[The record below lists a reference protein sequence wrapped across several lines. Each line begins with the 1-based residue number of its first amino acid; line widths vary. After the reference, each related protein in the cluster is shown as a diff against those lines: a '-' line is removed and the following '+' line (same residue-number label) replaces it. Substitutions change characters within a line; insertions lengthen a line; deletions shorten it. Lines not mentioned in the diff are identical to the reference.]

1 MQHRTAPDQRLVTRI
16 QESHGN
22 DFQAVGFKVLDAI
35 VAQNF
40 GLATEAKHQ
49 WDVGSVDVR
58 VEQANSVAELRKCKR
73 QIYGEC
79 GLAYASFTGAD
90 RDDAAYARQGL
101 RRGWLLTRGTVH
113 MSVQKFTSQ
122 IDYSGGLGE
131 GVVGGFLALSF

>member
-1 MQHRTAPDQRLVTRI
+1 
-16 QESHGN
+16 
-22 DFQAVGFKVLDAI
+22 VGFKRLDAI

-49 WDVGSVDVR
+49 WDIGSIDVR
-58 VEQANSVAELRKCKR
+58 IEQTNFMAELRQCKR
-73 QIYGEC
+73 QVYGER
-79 GLAYASFTGAD
+79 GLAHASFTGAD

-101 RRGWLLTRGTVH
+101 RRRWLLTRGTVH

-131 GVVGGFLALSF
+131 GVVGGILALSS